1 MLFIVSMLFQ
11 EIHQKQEEQKLLEEK
26 ELERQKRYINVQDT
40 NEEQNALV
48 STVLSLLWNIAPFV
62 LFASFLYV
70 VQIVVNLS

>member
-1 MLFIVSMLFQ
+1 MLFQ